1 MCIYI
6 GDIGDNRHVRKN
18 ITLYKIKE
26 PKLHS
31 DDTNLQENVS
41 EWQVFTYN
49 YPFDYPYHPSHNAE
63 AFLIDTNSR
72 ELIII
77 TKTKAH
83 QYAYSQVFSA
93 PLETD
98 SEMVDTGIKLPWNLA
113 NDASSSADNQVSH
126 PFDICLWIWSNN
138 LILGCDH
145 SNVLQGLFV
154 AKKEH

>member
-6 GDIGDNRHVRKN
+6 GDIGDNRHVREN

-31 DDTNLQENVS
+31 DDTNLQENIS
-41 EWQVFTYN
+41 EWEVFTYHYQFN
-49 YPFDYPYHPSHNAE
+49 YPYHPAHNAE

-83 QYAYSQVFSA
+83 QYAYSQVYSA
-93 PLETD
+93 PLARD
-98 SEMVDTGIKLPWNLA
+98 YHHIYP
-113 NDASSSADNQVSH
+113 
-126 PFDICLWIWSNN
+126 CLNHLDFTCPIAHCNMS
-138 LILGCDH
+138 
-145 SNVLQGLFV
+145 V
-154 AKKEH
+154 

>member
-41 EWQVFTYN
+41 EWQVFTYH
-49 YPFDYPYHPSHNAE
+49 YPFNYPYHPAHNAE
-63 AFLIDTNSR
+63 AFLIDSNSR

-113 NDASSSADNQVSH
+113 NDASSSADNQVLKSS
-126 PFDICLWIWSNN
+126 F
-138 LILGCDH
+138 
-145 SNVLQGLFV
+145 
-154 AKKEH
+154 